1 MEMESTLTDEQK
13 AEREEKKRV
22 VATGGVGKVKQVYD
36 KTKIVK
42 GKYDKAKSGYDNAIS
57 AKDKVQQGSKWLKNA
72 EVHPTSSTATQQLTT
87 ETATNMVAQNATV
100 LQA

>member
-1 MEMESTLTDEQK
+1 MEIESTLNDEQK
-13 AEREEKKRV
+13 EEKEEKKRV

-36 KTKIVK
+36 KAKLVK
-42 GKYDKAKSGYDNAIS
+42 GKYDKVKSGYDNASS
-57 AKDKVQQGSKWLKNA
+57 AKDKVQQGYKWFKNT

-87 ETATNMVAQNATV
+87 QAATSMVAQGATV